1 MSAEQR
7 LAVGKISG
15 AFGVR
20 GWVKI
25 YSFTDPVESILRYA
39 SWQVVTHGEWRE
51 MKVKTGRVHGKG
63 IVAQLEG
70 IDDRNAAELLNGAAI
85 EVRRDQIPDAAEDE
99 FYWQDLEGMTVENEQ
114 GECFGTVSHL
124 FETPANQVMVVTDGE
139 TERMLPFVEA
149 YIIDVDM
156 DAGKIIVDWQADW

>member
-20 GWVKI
+20 GWVKV
-25 YSFTDPVESILRYA
+25 YSFTDPVENILRY
-39 SWQVVTHGEWRE
+39 SPWQVFTHGEWRE

-70 IDDRNAAELLNGAAI
+70 VDDRNAAELLNGAAI

-124 FETPANQVMVVTDGE
+124 FETPANQVMVVSDGE
-139 TERMLPFVEA
+139 TERMMPFVEA

-156 DAGKIIVDWQADW
+156 EAGKIIVDWQADW